1 MKKYQQGGTTNPV
14 QQQLASLG
22 LGPGQAWSY
31 SPEDIMQAVGGTYG
45 LDASAMQK
53 LNPAMFGQIGQQQMA
68 MSDQAYYN
76 PMFAGGQQGFLTDYL
91 QQFNKSV
98 GQAQGGFAGTSNVGT
113 AIGGL
118 RDVYGKNVS
127 ELLGK
132 TTSMA
137 QQSQENILKKI
148 QGWKDVGKQ
157 LTIG

>member
-1 MKKYQQGGTTNPV
+1 MKKYQQGGPTNPV
-14 QQQLASLG
+14 QQQLESLG
-22 LGPGQAWSY
+22 LGGGQAWGY

-45 LDASAMQK
+45 ITDMSK
-53 LNPAMFGQIGQQQMA
+53 LNPAMFGGIGQQQMA
-68 MSDQAYYN
+68 MSNQAYYN

-91 QQFNKSV
+91 QQFNKSI

-113 AIGGL
+113 AVGGL

-132 TTSMA
+132 TTQMA
-137 QQSQENILKKI
+137 QQSQESILKKI

>member
-1 MKKYQQGGTTNPV
+1 MKKYQQGGPTNPV
-14 QQQLASLG
+14 QQQLESLG
-22 LGPGQAWSY
+22 LGGGQAWGY

-45 LDASAMQK
+45 ITDMSK
-53 LNPAMFGQIGQQQMA
+53 LNPAMFGGIGQQQMA
-68 MSDQAYYN
+68 MSNQAYYN

-113 AIGGL
+113 AIGWL

-132 TTSMA
+132 TTQMA
-137 QQSQENILKKI
+137 HQSQESILKKI

>member
-1 MKKYQQGGTTNPV
+1 MKKYQQGGPTNPV
-14 QQQLASLG
+14 QQQLESLG
-22 LGPGQAWSY
+22 LGGGQAWGY

-45 LDASAMQK
+45 ITDMSK
-53 LNPAMFGQIGQQQMA
+53 LNPAMFGGIGQQQMA
-68 MSDQAYYN
+68 MSNQAYYN

-91 QQFNKSV
+91 QQFNKSI

-132 TTSMA
+132 TTQMA
-137 QQSQENILKKI
+137 HQSQESILKKI

>member
-1 MKKYQQGGTTNPV
+1 MKKYQQGGPTNPV
-14 QQQLASLG
+14 QQQLESLG
-22 LGPGQAWSY
+22 LGGGQAWGY

-45 LDASAMQK
+45 ITDMSK
-53 LNPAMFGQIGQQQMA
+53 LNPAMFGGIGQQQMA
-68 MSDQAYYN
+68 MSNQAYYN

-132 TTSMA
+132 TTQMA
-137 QQSQENILKKI
+137 HQSQESILKKI